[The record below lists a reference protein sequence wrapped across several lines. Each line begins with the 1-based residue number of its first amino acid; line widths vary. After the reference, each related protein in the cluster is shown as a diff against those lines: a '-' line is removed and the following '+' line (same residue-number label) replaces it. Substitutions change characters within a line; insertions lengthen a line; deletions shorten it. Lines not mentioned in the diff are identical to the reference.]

1 MKHLSYLNKYFKKYK
16 WLLILGILFMIISNY
31 FAVVMTQVFDDAS
44 DSIEAY
50 SKKGQMSSTGKDI
63 FMVGLYFCG
72 MYLLYSIIKGFF
84 LFLVRQTIIV
94 MSRYIEYDLKN
105 EIYSKYQELSYSFYK
120 ENSTGD
126 IMNRISEDV
135 SRVRMY
141 LGPAIMYTVNL
152 VILFVMVITA
162 MLWKNPMLTLY
173 VLIPLP
179 IMSYLV
185 FKISNTINKKS
196 EITQRQQ
203 SVLSTFVQ
211 EAFSGIRVLKAFNR
225 SKHFSDKFESENE
238 YYKGVTLSLAKV
250 QALFSPVII
259 FLIGLSTII
268 TVYIGGML
276 VINGEG
282 LDVGDILQY
291 VIYVNMLTWPF
302 ASVGWVSSLVQRA
315 AASQERINEFLLTP
329 IEVKEALN
337 PVKNELSSIVFDDV
351 SYTYPNTGIQ
361 ALKNI
366 SFELKKGQS
375 LAITGRTGSG
385 KSTIASLIE
394 RLFDVTEGEIRI
406 GDVSIKEFE
415 ISYLRSKMGYVPQEV
430 FLFSDTIYNNI
441 VFGSNDP
448 NEQTKDRVEMV
459 AKMAQVHENIVGFEH
474 GYQTKVG
481 ERGITLSGGQ
491 KQRVSIA
498 RALMREP
505 DLLIFDDCLSA
516 VDLETEERILEALR
530 TFMKGKTTIFIGN
543 RISSLRMADSIIVLD
558 EGKVAESGNHQELL
572 DQKGI
577 YYSLYLQQ
585 LVEKKS

>member
-1 MKHLSYLNKYFKKYK
+1 VKHLSYLNKYFAKYK
-16 WLLILGILFMIISNY
+16 WLLILGIIFMIISNY

-44 DSIEAY
+44 DTIEAFAKEGTSSIE
-50 SKKGQMSSTGKDI
+50 GRDI
-63 FMVGLYFCG
+63 FIVGLYFCG
-72 MYLLYSIIKGFF
+72 MYLLYSIIKGVF

-105 EIYSKYQELSYSFYK
+105 EIYDKYQALSYSFYK
-120 ENSTGD
+120 EHSTGD

-152 VILFVMVITA
+152 VILFVMVISA
-162 MLWKNPMLTLY
+162 MLWKHPMLTLY

-179 IMSYLV
+179 LMSYLV
-185 FKISNTINKKS
+185 FKISATINKKS
-196 EITQRQQ
+196 EVTQRQQ
-203 SVLSTFVQ
+203 SALSTFVQ

-225 SKHFSDKFESENE
+225 SKHFTDKFESENE
-238 YYKGVTLSLAKV
+238 YYKSVTLSLAKV

-282 LDVGDILQY
+282 LDIGDILQY

-329 IEVKEALN
+329 IEVVEVEN
-337 PVKNELSSIVFDDV
+337 PVKKDISSVVFDNV
-351 SYTYPNTGIQ
+351 SYTYQNTGIE

-394 RLFDVTEGEIRI
+394 RLFDVTNGEIRI
-406 GDVSIKEFE
+406 SDTSIKELDLHH
-415 ISYLRSKMGYVPQEV
+415 LRSKIGYVPQEV
-430 FLFSDTIYNNI
+430 FLFSDSIYNNI
-441 VFGSNDP
+441 VFGSNAV
-448 NEQTKDRVEMV
+448 NEQTQERVEKV
-459 AKMAQVHENIVGFEH
+459 AKMAQVHENIIGFEH

-516 VDLETEERILEALR
+516 VDLETEEQILHELRIL
-530 TFMKGKTTIFIGN
+530 MKDKTTIFIGN
-543 RISSLRMADSIIVLD
+543 RISSLRTADLILVLE
-558 EGKVAESGNHQELL
+558 EGTIAEQGTHQELL
-572 DQKGI
+572 DKKGI
-577 YYSLYLQQ
+577 YHSLYLQQ
-585 LVEKKS
+585 LVDKKS

>member
-1 MKHLSYLNKYFKKYK
+1 
-16 WLLILGILFMIISNY
+16 MIISNY

-44 DSIEAY
+44 DTIEAFAKEGTSSIE
-50 SKKGQMSSTGKDI
+50 GRDI

-72 MYLLYSIIKGFF
+72 MYLLYSIIKGVF

-105 EIYSKYQELSYSFYK
+105 EIYDKYQALSYSFYK
-120 ENSTGD
+120 EHSTGD

-152 VILFVMVITA
+152 VILFVMVISA
-162 MLWKNPMLTLY
+162 MLWKHPMLTLY

-179 IMSYLV
+179 LMSYLV
-185 FKISNTINKKS
+185 FKISATINKKS
-196 EITQRQQ
+196 EVTQRQQ
-203 SVLSTFVQ
+203 SALSTFVQ

-225 SKHFSDKFESENE
+225 SKHFTDKFETENE
-238 YYKGVTLSLAKV
+238 YYKSVTLSLAKV

-282 LDVGDILQY
+282 LDIGDILQY

-329 IEVKEALN
+329 IEVVEVEN
-337 PVKNELSSIVFDDV
+337 PVKKDISSVVFDNV
-351 SYTYPNTGIQ
+351 SYTYQNTGIE

-394 RLFDVTEGEIRI
+394 RLFDVTNGEIRI
-406 GDVSIKEFE
+406 SDTSIKELDLHH
-415 ISYLRSKMGYVPQEV
+415 LRSKIGYVPQEV
-430 FLFSDTIYNNI
+430 FLFSDSIYNNI
-441 VFGSNDP
+441 VFGSNAV
-448 NEQTKDRVEMV
+448 NEQTQERVEKV
-459 AKMAQVHENIVGFEH
+459 AKMAQVHENIIGFEH

-516 VDLETEERILEALR
+516 VDLETEEQILNELR
-530 TFMKGKTTIFIGN
+530 VLMKDKTTIFIGN
-543 RISSLRMADSIIVLD
+543 RISSLRTADLILVLEDGSI
-558 EGKVAESGNHQELL
+558 AEQGTHQELL
-572 DQKGI
+572 DKKGI
-577 YYSLYLQQ
+577 YHSLYLQQ
-585 LVEKKS
+585 LVDKKS

>member
-1 MKHLSYLNKYFKKYK
+1 VKHLSYLNKYFKKYK

-44 DSIEAY
+44 DAIEAY
-50 SKKGQMSSTGKDI
+50 SKKGQISSTGKDI

-105 EIYSKYQELSYSFYK
+105 EIYGKYQELSYSFYK

-276 VINGEG
+276 VIKGEG

-329 IEVKEALN
+329 IEVKESSN
-337 PVKNELSSIVFDDV
+337 PVKNELSSIVFDNV

-394 RLFDVTEGEIRI
+394 RLFDVTDGEIRI
-406 GDVSIKEFE
+406 GNTSIKEFE

>member
-1 MKHLSYLNKYFKKYK
+1 VKHLSYLNKYFAKYK
-16 WLLILGILFMIISNY
+16 WLLILGIIFMIISNY

-44 DSIEAY
+44 DTIEAY
-50 SKKGQMSSTGKDI
+50 SKEGSSAIEGGDI
-63 FMVGLYFCG
+63 FMVGLFFCG
-72 MYLLYSIIKGFF
+72 MYLLYSIIKGVF

-105 EIYSKYQELSYSFYK
+105 EIYDKYQALSYSFYK

-152 VILFVMVITA
+152 VILFVMVISA
-162 MLWKNPMLTLY
+162 MLWKHPMLTLY

-179 IMSYLV
+179 LMSYLV
-185 FKISNTINKKS
+185 FKISATINKKS
-196 EITQRQQ
+196 EVTQRQQ
-203 SVLSTFVQ
+203 SALSTFVQ

-225 SKHFSDKFESENE
+225 SKHFTDKFESENE
-238 YYKGVTLSLAKV
+238 YYKSVTLSLAKV

-276 VINGEG
+276 VIDGKG
-282 LDVGDILQY
+282 LDIGDILQY

-329 IEVKEALN
+329 IEVVEVEN
-337 PVKNELSSIVFDDV
+337 PVKKDISSVVFDNV
-351 SYTYPNTGIQ
+351 SYTYQNTGIE

-394 RLFDVTEGEIRI
+394 RLFDVTNGEIRI
-406 GDVSIKEFE
+406 SDTSIKELD
-415 ISYLRSKMGYVPQEV
+415 IHHLRSKIGYVPQEV
-430 FLFSDTIYNNI
+430 FLFSDSIYNNI
-441 VFGSNDP
+441 VFGSNAV
-448 NEQTKDRVEMV
+448 NEQTQERVEKV
-459 AKMAQVHENIVGFEH
+459 AKMAQVHENIIGFEH

-516 VDLETEERILEALR
+516 VDLETEEQILHELRI
-530 TFMKGKTTIFIGN
+530 FMKDKTTIFIGN
-543 RISSLRMADSIIVLD
+543 RISSLRTADLILVLE
-558 EGKVAESGNHQELL
+558 EGTIAEQGTHQELL
-572 DQKGI
+572 DKKGI
-577 YYSLYLQQ
+577 YHSLYLQQ
-585 LVEKKS
+585 LVDKKS

>member
-1 MKHLSYLNKYFKKYK
+1 
-16 WLLILGILFMIISNY
+16 MIISNY

-44 DSIEAY
+44 DTIEAY
-50 SKKGQMSSTGKDI
+50 AKEGSSAIEGKDI
-63 FMVGLYFCG
+63 FMVGLFFCG
-72 MYLLYSIIKGFF
+72 MYLLYSIIKGVF

-105 EIYSKYQELSYSFYK
+105 EIYDKYQALSYSFYK
-120 ENSTGD
+120 EHSTGD

-152 VILFVMVITA
+152 VILFVMVISA
-162 MLWKNPMLTLY
+162 MLWKHPMLTLY

-179 IMSYLV
+179 LMSYLV
-185 FKISNTINKKS
+185 FKISATINKKS
-196 EITQRQQ
+196 EVTQRQQ
-203 SVLSTFVQ
+203 SALSTFVQ

-225 SKHFSDKFESENE
+225 SSYFTDKFEKENE
-238 YYKGVTLSLAKV
+238 YYKRVTLSLAKV

-329 IEVKEALN
+329 IEVVEVEN
-337 PVKNELSSIVFDDV
+337 PVKLPISSIVFDNV
-351 SYTYPNTGIQ
+351 SYTYQNTGIT

-406 GDVSIKEFE
+406 ADASIKQLDL
-415 ISYLRSKMGYVPQEV
+415 SDLRSKIGYVPQEV
-430 FLFSDTIYNNI
+430 FLFSDSIYNNI
-441 VFGSNDP
+441 VFGSN
-448 NEQTKDRVEMV
+448 NTTEQTQERVEKV

-491 KQRVSIA
+491 KQRISIA

-505 DLLIFDDCLSA
+505 QLLIFDDCLSA
-516 VDLETEERILEALR
+516 VDLETEEQILNELR
-530 TFMKGKTTIFIGN
+530 VLMKDKTTIFIGN
-543 RISSLRMADSIIVLD
+543 RISSLRMADTILVLD
-558 EGKVAESGNHQELL
+558 EGSVVESGSHQELI
-572 DQKGI
+572 DKKGV

-585 LVEKKS
+585 LVDKKS

>member
-50 SKKGQMSSTGKDI
+50 SKKGQISSTGKDI

-105 EIYSKYQELSYSFYK
+105 EIYGKYQELSYSFYK

-276 VINGEG
+276 VIKGEG

-329 IEVKEALN
+329 IEVKEASN

-406 GDVSIKEFE
+406 GNTSIKEFE

>member
-1 MKHLSYLNKYFKKYK
+1 
-16 WLLILGILFMIISNY
+16 MIISNY

-44 DSIEAY
+44 DTIEAY
-50 SKKGQMSSTGKDI
+50 SKEGSSAIEGGDI
-63 FMVGLYFCG
+63 FMVGLFFCG
-72 MYLLYSIIKGFF
+72 MYLLYSIIKGVF

-105 EIYSKYQELSYSFYK
+105 EIYDKYQALSYSFYK

-152 VILFVMVITA
+152 VILFVMVISA
-162 MLWKNPMLTLY
+162 MLWKHPMLTLY

-179 IMSYLV
+179 LMSYLV
-185 FKISNTINKKS
+185 FKISATINKKS
-196 EITQRQQ
+196 EVTQRQQ
-203 SVLSTFVQ
+203 SALSTFVQ

-225 SKHFSDKFESENE
+225 SKHFTDKFESENE
-238 YYKGVTLSLAKV
+238 YYKSVTLSLAKV

-259 FLIGLSTII
+259 FLIGLSTVI

-276 VINGEG
+276 VIDGKG
-282 LDVGDILQY
+282 LDIGDILQY

-329 IEVKEALN
+329 IEVVEVEN
-337 PVKNELSSIVFDDV
+337 PVKKDISSVVFDNV
-351 SYTYPNTGIQ
+351 SYTYQNTGIE

-394 RLFDVTEGEIRI
+394 RLFDVTNGEIRI
-406 GDVSIKEFE
+406 SETSIKELD
-415 ISYLRSKMGYVPQEV
+415 IHHLRSKIGYVPQEV
-430 FLFSDTIYNNI
+430 FLFSDSIYNNI
-441 VFGSNDP
+441 VFGSNNS
-448 NEQTKDRVEMV
+448 NEQTQERVEKV
-459 AKMAQVHENIVGFEH
+459 AKMAQVHENIIGFEH

-516 VDLETEERILEALR
+516 VDLETEELILNELKVL
-530 TFMKGKTTIFIGN
+530 MKDKTTIFIGN
-543 RISSLRMADSIIVLD
+543 RISSLRTADLILVLE
-558 EGKVAESGNHQELL
+558 EGTIAEKGTHQELI
-572 DQKGI
+572 DKKGI
-577 YYSLYLQQ
+577 YHSLYLQQ
-585 LVEKKS
+585 LVDKKS

>member
-1 MKHLSYLNKYFKKYK
+1 VKHLTYLNKYFSKYK
-16 WLLILGILFMIISNY
+16 WLLILGIIFMIISNY

-44 DSIEAY
+44 DTIEVY
-50 SKKGQMSSTGKDI
+50 SKEGSSAIEGGDI
-63 FMVGLYFCG
+63 LMIGLFFCG
-72 MYLLYSIIKGFF
+72 MYLLYSIIKGVF

-105 EIYSKYQELSYSFYK
+105 EIYDKYQVLSYSFYK

-152 VILFVMVITA
+152 VILFVMVISA
-162 MLWKNPMLTLY
+162 MLWKHPMLTVY

-179 IMSYLV
+179 LMSYLV
-185 FKISNTINKKS
+185 FKISATINKKS
-196 EITQRQQ
+196 EVTQRQQ
-203 SVLSTFVQ
+203 SALSTFVQ

-225 SKHFSDKFESENE
+225 SKHFTDKFESENE
-238 YYKGVTLSLAKV
+238 YYKSVTLSLAKV

-282 LDVGDILQY
+282 LDIGDILQY

-329 IEVKEALN
+329 IEVVELEN
-337 PVKNELSSIVFDDV
+337 PIKKDISSVVFDNV
-351 SYTYPNTGIQ
+351 SYTYQNTGIE

-375 LAITGRTGSG
+375 IAITGRTGSG

-394 RLFDVTEGEIRI
+394 RLFDVTNGEIRI
-406 GDVSIKEFE
+406 SDTSIKELD
-415 ISYLRSKMGYVPQEV
+415 IHHLRSKIGYVPQDV
-430 FLFSDTIYNNI
+430 FLFSDSIYNNI
-441 VFGSNDP
+441 VFGSNNI
-448 NEQTKDRVEMV
+448 NEQTQERVEKV
-459 AKMAQVHENIVGFEH
+459 AKMAQVHENVIGFVH

-516 VDLETEERILEALR
+516 VDLETEEQILNELRIL
-530 TFMKGKTTIFIGN
+530 MNDKTTIFIGN
-543 RISSLRMADSIIVLD
+543 RISSLRTADLILVLE
-558 EGKVAESGNHQELL
+558 EGTIAERGTHQELL
-572 DQKGI
+572 DKKGI
-577 YYSLYLQQ
+577 YHSLYLQQ
-585 LVEKKS
+585 LVDKKS